1 MGSMTD
7 ELRDLVE
14 RKGSTDALERATEI
28 IEDLERQLAEAGRA
42 ASGGRAKL
50 KDSILLT
57 IQGGVLVD
65 IATGSRA
72 LEGVSVTVA
81 DYDLA
86 ADGLGDNR
94 VVDSEGTEV
103 NLDFRKVEFLPELVE
118 GIVNG
123 RPVEEV
129 QS

>member
-1 MGSMTD
+1 MGSIVD
-7 ELRDLVE
+7 ELRDLAE
-14 RKGSTDALERATEI
+14 RKGSTDALKRATEI
-28 IEDLERQLAEAGRA
+28 IRDLEHQLAEARRA

-57 IQGGVLVD
+57 IHGGVLVD

-72 LEGVSVTVA
+72 LEGVGVTVA

-94 VVDSEGTEV
+94 VVDSEGAEV

-123 RPVEEV
+123 RPVEEIRT
-129 QS
+129 